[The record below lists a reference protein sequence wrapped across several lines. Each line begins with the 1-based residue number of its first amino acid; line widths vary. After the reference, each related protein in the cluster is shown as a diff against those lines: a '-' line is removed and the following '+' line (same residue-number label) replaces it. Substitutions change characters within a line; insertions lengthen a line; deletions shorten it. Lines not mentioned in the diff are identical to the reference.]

1 MKRFRLKT
9 APKQKAA
16 PAPAKK
22 LGRPTSY
29 KPENARMARAHCQ
42 LGATD
47 VDLANLFGVSTWTI
61 ASWGHHYPAFRDALR
76 DGKASWDDR
85 VERSLAQRAI
95 GYSVDTE
102 EIKVTKDGEV
112 LRIPVRKHFAPDVT
126 ACIFWLKN
134 RRPEN
139 WRDVYNYEHKGQI
152 EDKTAA
158 ELLEEIKKD
167 VAELGISAGV
177 KLPQGVVP
185 LNGKGTRH

>member
-1 MKRFRLKT
+1 MKRYRLKQ
-9 APKQKAA
+9 PKKAQA
-16 PAPAKK
+16 TPPKRAV
-22 LGRPTSY
+22 GRPSTY
-29 KPENARMARAHCQ
+29 RPEYARMAKAHCV

-61 ASWGHHYPAFRDALR
+61 AAWSHQFPAFRDALR
-76 DGKASWDDR
+76 DGKSSWDDR
-85 VERSLAQRAI
+85 VERSLAHRAI

-102 EIKVTKDGEV
+102 EVKVTKDGEII
-112 LRIPVRKHFAPDVT
+112 RYPVRKHFAPDVT

-134 RRPEN
+134 RRPDN

-158 ELLEEIKKD
+158 QLLEEIRKD
-167 VAELGISAGV
+167 VAELGISPGM
-177 KLPQGVVP
+177 KLPEGVVP